1 MEHTMSTAGI
11 WTKRACILAVL
22 FAAATSGAH
31 AAGDPIKIG
40 ASISLTTD
48 FALGGVQ
55 QKGGIEM
62 AVEEANAA
70 GGVPGK
76 GEGRK
81 VEVVFGDNAMSPTTA
96 INALNRVLSDSPVA
110 VLLSIRG
117 THVLPQLPLLQ
128 KAKVPGLTL
137 TGVMKVTKQNN
148 PYIFRFFPHDGMNK
162 PPLIKYIVEKAG
174 KKRVGVFFSAEDYGT
189 SGRDET
195 IATLKSL
202 GLEPVAVESHQ
213 PTDKDFSAQL
223 DKFKDAKADIIF
235 LQTFQAPSA
244 LILKQARQLGLN
256 IPFALSSQ
264 SVAGSALKL
273 VEAAD
278 IEGSYAETPV
288 LDPIFSKSPE
298 VQKWAQKFE
307 KRFGF
312 VPDYQA
318 LLDYDATGMLLKTI
332 ATYGAEPDAITAGLR
347 KVKYDGL
354 SAPYQSDGE
363 GNMMHTVS
371 IVQIR
376 DLKQIELERA
386 ESAVKARD

>member
-1 MEHTMSTAGI
+1 MTARI
-11 WTKRACILAVL
+11 WKNSAFAIAAVL
-22 FAAATSGAH
+22 FAAGSVAH
-31 AAGDPIKIG
+31 AAGEPIKIG
-40 ASISLTTD
+40 ASISLTSD
-48 FALGGVQ
+48 FALGGLQ
-55 QKGGIEM
+55 QKGGIEL
-62 AVEEANAA
+62 AVEEINAA

-76 GEGRK
+76 GENRK
-81 VEVVFGDNAMSPTTA
+81 VEILFGDNAMSPTTA

-162 PPLIKYIVEKAG
+162 PVLIKHIVEKLG
-174 KKRVGVFFSAEDYGT
+174 KKRVGIFFSAEDYGT

-244 LILKQARQLGLN
+244 LVLKQARQLGLN

-278 IEGSYAETPV
+278 IEGAYGETPV

-298 VQKWAQKFE
+298 VLKWAQKFE

-332 ATYGAEPDAITAGLR
+332 ATYGSSTAAIVEGLGKIR
-347 KVKYDGL
+347 YDGL
-354 SAPYQSDGE
+354 SGVYQSDAE
-363 GNMMHTVS
+363 GNMLHTVS
-371 IVQIR
+371 VVQIR
-376 DLKQIELERA
+376 DLKQIEMERA
-386 ESAVKARD
+386 EVAFKARD

>member
-1 MEHTMSTAGI
+1 MSIARN
-11 WTKRACILAVL
+11 WQNWSCALAAVL
-22 FAAATSGAH
+22 FGVTSAAH

-55 QKGGIEM
+55 QKGGIEL
-62 AVEEANAA
+62 AVEEVNAA

-76 GEGRK
+76 GDNRK
-81 VEVVFGDNAMSPTTA
+81 VDVVFGDNAMSPTTA
-96 INALNRVLSDSPVA
+96 INALNRVLSDDPVA

-162 PPLIKYIVEKAG
+162 PPLIKYIVEKAE
-174 KKRVGVFFSAEDYGT
+174 KKRVGIFFSAEDYGT

-195 IATLKSL
+195 IAALKSL

-273 VEAAD
+273 VDAAD
-278 IEGSYAETPV
+278 IEGDYGETPV
-288 LDPIFSKSPE
+288 LDPVFSKSAD
-298 VQKWAQKFE
+298 VLKWEQKFE
-307 KRFGF
+307 KRYGF
-312 VPDYQA
+312 IPDYQA

-332 ATYGAEPDAITAGLR
+332 ATYGPAPEAIVGGLG
-347 KVKYDGL
+347 KIKYEGL
-354 SAPYQSDGE
+354 GGTYQADGE
-363 GNMMHTVS
+363 GNMLHAVS
-371 IVQIR
+371 IVQIH

-386 ESAVKARD
+386 EVAFKPRD

>member
-1 MEHTMSTAGI
+1 MREWSAIAGLIAAGI
-11 WTKRACILAVL
+11 LSSHVSVRADD
-22 FAAATSGAH
+22 S
-31 AAGDPIKIG
+31 PIKIG

-48 FALGGVQ
+48 FALGGLQ

-62 AVEEANAA
+62 AVEEINAA

-76 GEGRK
+76 GGNRK
-81 VEVVFGDNAMSPTTA
+81 VEVTFGDNAMSPATA
-96 INALNRVLSDSPVA
+96 INALNRVLSDNPVA

-117 THVLPQLPLLQ
+117 THILPQLPLLLR
-128 KAKVPGLTL
+128 AKVPGLTL

-148 PYIFRFFPHDGMNK
+148 PYIFRFFPHDGINK
-162 PPLIKYIVEKAG
+162 PPLIRYIVEKAG
-174 KKRVGVFFSAEDYGT
+174 KKRVGIFFSAEDYGT

-195 IATLKSL
+195 IATLKAL

-213 PTDKDFSAQL
+213 PTDKDFAAQL
-223 DKFKDAKADIIF
+223 EKFRDAKADIIF

-278 IEGSYAETPV
+278 IEGAYAETPV
-288 LDPIFSKSPE
+288 LDPIFSKNPV
-298 VQKWAQKFE
+298 VQKWTQKFE

-312 VPDYQA
+312 IPDYQA
-318 LLDYDATGMLLKTI
+318 VQDYDATAMLLNVI
-332 ATYGAEPDAITAGLR
+332 EIYGPEPEAIVSGLQ
-347 KVKYDGL
+347 KLKYQGL
-354 SAPYQSDGE
+354 SGSYQSDSE
-363 GNMMHTVS
+363 GNQMHKVS
-371 IVQIR
+371 VIQIR
-376 DLKQIELERA
+376 DLKQVELESA
-386 ESAVKARD
+386 EVPYVPRK

>member
-1 MEHTMSTAGI
+1 MSTAGS
-11 WTKRACILAVL
+11 WTKRTCVLAASLFTAVAC
-22 FAAATSGAH
+22 AH

-40 ASISLTTD
+40 ASISLTTA
-48 FALGGVQ
+48 FAMGGLQ
-55 QKGGIEM
+55 QKSGIEL

-76 GEGRK
+76 GDNRK
-81 VEVVFGDNAMSPTTA
+81 VEVVYGDNAMSPTTA
-96 INALNRVLSDSPVA
+96 INALNRVLSDNPVA

-117 THVLPQLPLLQ
+117 THVLPQLPLLL

-174 KKRVGVFFSAEDYGT
+174 KKRIGVFFSAEDYGT

-278 IEGSYAETPV
+278 IE
-288 LDPIFSKSPE
+288 
-298 VQKWAQKFE
+298 
-307 KRFGF
+307 
-312 VPDYQA
+312 
-318 LLDYDATGMLLKTI
+318 
-332 ATYGAEPDAITAGLR
+332 
-347 KVKYDGL
+347 
-354 SAPYQSDGE
+354 
-363 GNMMHTVS
+363 
-371 IVQIR
+371 
-376 DLKQIELERA
+376 
-386 ESAVKARD
+386 

>member
-1 MEHTMSTAGI
+1 MSIARN
-11 WTKRACILAVL
+11 WTKSACVL
-22 FAAATSGAH
+22 AAACFVAASGAH
-31 AAGDPIKIG
+31 AAGESIKIG
-40 ASISLTTD
+40 ASVSLTTD

-55 QKGGIEM
+55 QKGGIEL

-70 GGVPGK
+70 GGVPSK
-76 GEGRK
+76 GDNRK
-81 VEVVFGDNAMSPTTA
+81 VDVVFGDNAMSPTTA
-96 INALNRVLSDSPVA
+96 INALNRVLSDDPVA

-174 KKRVGVFFSAEDYGT
+174 KKRVGIFFSAEDYGT

-195 IATLKSL
+195 IAALKSL

-273 VEAAD
+273 VDAAD
-278 IEGSYAETPV
+278 IEGDYGETPV
-288 LDPIFSKSPE
+288 LDPIFSKSAD
-298 VQKWAQKFE
+298 VLKWEQKFE
-307 KRFGF
+307 KRYGF
-312 VPDYQA
+312 IPDYQA
-318 LLDYDATGMLLKTI
+318 LLDYDAAGMLLKTI
-332 ATYGAEPDAITAGLR
+332 ATYGPAPEAI
-347 KVKYDGL
+347 VDGL
-354 SAPYQSDGE
+354 GKIKYEGLGGTYQADGE
-363 GNMMHTVS
+363 GNMLHAVS
-371 IVQIR
+371 IVQIH

-386 ESAVKARD
+386 EVAFKPRD

>member
-1 MEHTMSTAGI
+1 
-11 WTKRACILAVL
+11 
-22 FAAATSGAH
+22 
-31 AAGDPIKIG
+31 
-40 ASISLTTD
+40 
-48 FALGGVQ
+48 
-55 QKGGIEM
+55 
-62 AVEEANAA
+62 
-70 GGVPGK
+70 
-76 GEGRK
+76 
-81 VEVVFGDNAMSPTTA
+81 
-96 INALNRVLSDSPVA
+96 
-110 VLLSIRG
+110 
-117 THVLPQLPLLQ
+117 
-128 KAKVPGLTL
+128 
-137 TGVMKVTKQNN
+137 
-148 PYIFRFFPHDGMNK
+148 
-162 PPLIKYIVEKAG
+162 
-174 KKRVGVFFSAEDYGT
+174 VFFSAEDYGT

-202 GLEPVAVESHQ
+202 GLEPVAIESHQ

-223 DKFKDAKADIIF
+223 DKFKDARADIIF

-278 IEGSYAETPV
+278 IEGAYAETPV
-288 LDPIFSKSPE
+288 LDPIFSKSAD

-318 LLDYDATGMLLKTI
+318 LLDYDAAGMLLKTI
-332 ATYGAEPDAITAGLR
+332 ATYGPEPEAITAGLR
-347 KVKYDGL
+347 KVKYEGL
-354 SAPYQSDGE
+354 SSAYQSDAE

-371 IVQIR
+371 VVQIR

>member
-1 MEHTMSTAGI
+1 MAPRN
-11 WTKRACILAVL
+11 WTNGVCM
-22 FAAATSGAH
+22 FAAVFFAAVSGAH
-31 AAGDPIKIG
+31 AADEPIKIG
-40 ASISLTTD
+40 ASLSLTSD
-48 FALGGVQ
+48 FALGGLQ
-55 QKGGIEM
+55 QKGGIEL
-62 AVEEANAA
+62 AVEEVNVA

-76 GEGRK
+76 GDNRK
-81 VEVVFGDNAMSPTTA
+81 VEIVFGDNAMSPTTA
-96 INALNRVLSDSPVA
+96 INALNRVLSEEPVA

-128 KAKVPGLTL
+128 KAKIPGLTL
-137 TGVMKVTKQNN
+137 TGVMKVTRQNN

-162 PPLIKYIVEKAG
+162 PVLIKNIVEKLG
-174 KKRVGVFFSAEDYGT
+174 KKRVGIFFSAEDYGT

-278 IEGSYAETPV
+278 IEGDYGETPV
-288 LDPIFSKSPE
+288 LDPIFSKSAD
-298 VQKWAQKFE
+298 VLKWEQRFE

-332 ATYGAEPDAITAGLR
+332 ATYGPAPAAIVEGLG
-347 KVKYDGL
+347 KIKYEGL
-354 SAPYQSDGE
+354 SGTYLSDAE
-363 GNMMHTVS
+363 GNMLHTVS

-376 DLKQIELERA
+376 DLKQIEVERA
-386 ESAVKARD
+386 DVPFKARD

>member
-1 MEHTMSTAGI
+1 
-11 WTKRACILAVL
+11 
-22 FAAATSGAH
+22 
-31 AAGDPIKIG
+31 
-40 ASISLTTD
+40 
-48 FALGGVQ
+48 
-55 QKGGIEM
+55 
-62 AVEEANAA
+62 
-70 GGVPGK
+70 VPGK
-76 GEGRK
+76 GDNRK
-81 VEVVFGDNAMSPTTA
+81 VDVSYGDNAMSPTTA
-96 INALNRVLSDSPVA
+96 INALNRVLSDEPAA

-174 KKRVGVFFSAEDYGT
+174 KKRVGIFFSAEDYGT
-189 SGRDET
+189 SGRDE
-195 IATLKSL
+195 AVAVLNSL

-223 DKFKDAKADIIF
+223 DKFKEAKADIIF

-278 IEGSYAETPV
+278 IEGDYGETPV
-288 LDPIFSKSPE
+288 LDPIFSKNADVLNWE
-298 VQKWAQKFE
+298 QKFE
-307 KRFGF
+307 KRNGF
-312 VPDYQA
+312 IPDYQA

-332 ATYGAEPDAITAGLR
+332 ATYGSAPDVIA
-347 KVKYDGL
+347 DGL
-354 SAPYQSDGE
+354 GKIKYEGLGGTYQADAE
-363 GNMMHTVS
+363 GNMLHAVS
-371 IVQIR
+371 VVQIH

-386 ESAVKARD
+386 EVPYKPRD

>member
-1 MEHTMSTAGI
+1 MSIARS
-11 WTKRACILAVL
+11 WTKRACVLAAAL
-22 FAAATSGAH
+22 FASAACAH

-48 FALGGVQ
+48 FALGGLQ
-55 QKGGIEM
+55 QKGGIEL

-76 GEGRK
+76 GGNRK
-81 VEVVFGDNAMSPTTA
+81 VEVVYGDNAMSPTTA
-96 INALNRVLSDSPVA
+96 INALNRVLSDNPVA

-117 THVLPQLPLLQ
+117 THVLPQLPLLL

-174 KKRVGVFFSAEDYGT
+174 KKRIGVFFSAEDYGT

-202 GLEPVAVESHQ
+202 GLDPVAVESHQ

-223 DKFKDAKADIIF
+223 DKFRDAKADIIF

-278 IEGSYAETPV
+278 IEGAYAETPV
-288 LDPIFSKSPE
+288 LDPIFSKSAD
-298 VQKWAQKFE
+298 VQRWAQKFE

-318 LLDYDATGMLLKTI
+318 LLDYDTAGMLLKTI
-332 ATYGAEPDAITAGLR
+332 AAYGPDPEAITAGLR
-347 KVKYDGL
+347 KVKYEGL
-354 SAPYQSDGE
+354 SSAYESDAE

-386 ESAVKARD
+386 EGAVKARD

>member
-1 MEHTMSTAGI
+1 MLSATQ
-11 WTKRACILAVL
+11 WTVRSSV
-22 FAAATSGAH
+22 AAAFLAAAACAH

-48 FALGGVQ
+48 FALGGLQ
-55 QKGGIEM
+55 QKGGIEQ
-62 AVEEANAA
+62 ALEDANAA

-76 GEGRK
+76 GENRK
-81 VEVVFGDNAMSPTTA
+81 VEAVFGDNAMSPTTA
-96 INALNRVLSDSPVA
+96 INALNRVLSDDPVA

-148 PYIFRFFPHDGMNK
+148 PYVFRFFPHDGMNK

-174 KKRVGVFFSAEDYGT
+174 KKRVGILFSAEDYGT
-189 SGRDET
+189 SGRDEA
-195 IATLKSL
+195 IAALKSL

-223 DKFKDAKADIIF
+223 DKFRDAKADIIF

-278 IEGSYAETPV
+278 IEGDYGETPV
-288 LDPIFSKSPE
+288 LDPIFSKSAD
-298 VQKWAQKFE
+298 VLKWEQKFE
-307 KRFGF
+307 KHYGF

-318 LLDYDATGMLLKTI
+318 LLDYDATGMLLKAI
-332 ATYGAEPDAITAGLR
+332 SIYGSAPGAI
-347 KVKYDGL
+347 VDGL
-354 SAPYQSDGE
+354 GKIKYEGLGGTYQADAE
-363 GNMMHTVS
+363 GNMLHAVS
-371 IVQIR
+371 IVQIH

-386 ESAVKARD
+386 EVPFKPRD

>member
-1 MEHTMSTAGI
+1 MSIAGN
-11 WTKRACILAVL
+11 WTTRACVL
-22 FAAATSGAH
+22 AAALFTAAASAH

-55 QKGGIEM
+55 QKGGIEL

-76 GEGRK
+76 GDNRK
-81 VEVVFGDNAMSPTTA
+81 VEVVYGDNAMSPTTA
-96 INALNRVLSDSPVA
+96 INALNRVLSDDPVA

-117 THVLPQLPLLQ
+117 THVLPQLPLLL

-278 IEGSYAETPV
+278 IEGAYAETPV
-288 LDPIFSKSPE
+288 LDPIFSKSAD

-318 LLDYDATGMLLKTI
+318 LLDYDAAGMLLKTI
-332 ATYGAEPDAITAGLR
+332 TTYGPEPEAITAGLR
-347 KVKYDGL
+347 KVKYEGL
-354 SAPYQSDGE
+354 SSTYQSDAE

-371 IVQIR
+371 IVQIH
-376 DLKQIELERA
+376 DLKQIELERV

>member
-1 MEHTMSTAGI
+1 MIYAAVGRFIAAVTALLIAGS
-11 WTKRACILAVL
+11 LP
-22 FAAATSGAH
+22 AH
-31 AAGDPIKIG
+31 SAEPIKIG

-48 FALGGVQ
+48 FALAGLQ
-55 QKGGIEM
+55 QKGGIEF
-62 AVEEANAA
+62 AVEEINAA

-76 GEGRK
+76 GGNRK
-81 VEVVFGDNAMSPTTA
+81 VEIVFGDNAMSPTTA
-96 INALNRVLSDSPVA
+96 INALNRVLSDNPVA

-117 THVLPQLPLLQ
+117 THVLPQLPLLL

-137 TGVMKVTKQNN
+137 TGVMRVTKQNN
-148 PYIFRFFPHDGMNK
+148 PYIFRFFPHDGINK
-162 PPLIKYIVEKAG
+162 PVLIKHVVEKAG
-174 KKRVGVFFSAEDYGT
+174 RKRVGIFFSAEDYGV

-223 DKFKDAKADIIF
+223 DKFRDAKADIIF

-244 LILKQARQLGLN
+244 LILKQARQLGLK

-278 IEGSYAETPV
+278 IEGAIAETPT
-288 LDPIFSKSPE
+288 LDPVFSKDPDVVKW
-298 VQKWAQKFE
+298 VQRFE

-318 LLDYDATGMLLKTI
+318 ILDYDATSMLLRVI
-332 ATYGAEPDAITAGLR
+332 EAYGPEPEAIVTGL
-347 KVKYDGL
+347 KKLKYKGL
-354 SAPYQSDGE
+354 SATFQSDDE
-363 GNMMHTVS
+363 GNTSHTVS
-371 IVQIR
+371 VVEIR
-376 DLKQIELERA
+376 DLKQIELERK
-386 ESAVKARD
+386 EVTIKPRE

>member
-1 MEHTMSTAGI
+1 MFTAKN
-11 WTKRACILAVL
+11 WTTTAFTLAAL
-22 FAAATSGAH
+22 MLTGAPV
-31 AAGDPIKIG
+31 AWGTQGPIKIG
-40 ASISLTTD
+40 ASLSLTTD
-48 FALGGVQ
+48 FALGGLQ
-55 QKGGIEM
+55 QKGGVDL

-76 GEGRK
+76 GGNRK
-81 VEVVFGDNAMSPTTA
+81 VEVVYGDNAMSPTTA

-137 TGVMKVTKQNN
+137 TGVMKVTKQKN

-162 PPLIKYIVEKAG
+162 PPLIRYVVEKAG
-174 KKRVGVFFSAEDYGT
+174 KKRVGIFFSAEDYGT

-202 GLEPVAVESHQ
+202 GLEPVAIESHQ

-223 DKFKDAKADIIF
+223 DKFKEARADIIF

-278 IEGSYAETPV
+278 IEGAYAETPT
-288 LDPIFSKSPE
+288 LDPVFSKNPE
-298 VQKWAQKFE
+298 TQKWAVKFE

-318 LLDYDATGMLLKTI
+318 LLDYDATGMLLKVI
-332 ATYGAEPDAITAGLR
+332 AEYGADPQAITEGLN
-347 KVKYDGL
+347 KVKYQGL
-354 SAPYQSDGE
+354 SAAYQADAE
-363 GNMMHTVS
+363 GNAMHTVS

-386 ESAVKARD
+386 ESPVKPRD

>member
-1 MEHTMSTAGI
+1 MMTARNWKNGVC
-11 WTKRACILAVL
+11 A
-22 FAAATSGAH
+22 FAAVFFAAVSGAY
-31 AAGDPIKIG
+31 AAGEPIKIG
-40 ASISLTTD
+40 ASISLTSD
-48 FALGGVQ
+48 FALGGLQ
-55 QKGGIEM
+55 QKGGIEL
-62 AVEEANAA
+62 AVEEINAA

-76 GEGRK
+76 GDNRK
-81 VEVVFGDNAMSPTTA
+81 VEILFGDNAMSPTTA
-96 INALNRVLSDSPVA
+96 INALNRVLSDNPVA

-162 PPLIKYIVEKAG
+162 PVLIKHIVEKLG
-174 KKRVGVFFSAEDYGT
+174 KKRVGIFFSAEDYGT

-278 IEGSYAETPV
+278 IDEAYGETPV
-288 LDPIFSKSPE
+288 LDPIFSKSAK
-298 VQKWAQKFE
+298 VLKWEQKFE

-332 ATYGAEPDAITAGLR
+332 ATYGSAPAAIVEGLG
-347 KVKYDGL
+347 KIKYDGL
-354 SAPYQSDGE
+354 SGTYQSDGE
-363 GNMMHTVS
+363 GNMLHTVS
-371 IVQIR
+371 VVQIR

-386 ESAVKARD
+386 EVAFKARD

>member
-1 MEHTMSTAGI
+1 MSAVRALA
-11 WTKRACILAVL
+11 KSACILAAS
-22 FAAATSGAH
+22 FFSATAVYS
-31 AAGDPIKIG
+31 AGEPIKIG

-48 FALGGVQ
+48 FALGGLQ
-55 QKGGIEM
+55 QKGGIEL

-76 GEGRK
+76 GDNRK
-81 VEVVFGDNAMSPTTA
+81 VDVSYGDNAMSPTTA
-96 INALNRVLSDSPVA
+96 INALNRVLSDEPAA

-174 KKRVGVFFSAEDYGT
+174 KKRVGIFFSAEDYGT
-189 SGRDET
+189 SGRDE
-195 IATLKSL
+195 AVAVLNSL

-223 DKFKDAKADIIF
+223 DKFKEAKADIIF

-278 IEGSYAETPV
+278 IEGDYGETPV
-288 LDPIFSKSPE
+288 LDPIFSKNADVLNWE
-298 VQKWAQKFE
+298 QKFE
-307 KRFGF
+307 KRNGF
-312 VPDYQA
+312 IPDYQA

-332 ATYGAEPDAITAGLR
+332 ATYGSAPDVIA
-347 KVKYDGL
+347 DGL
-354 SAPYQSDGE
+354 GKIKYEGLGGTYQADAE
-363 GNMMHTVS
+363 GNMLHAVS
-371 IVQIR
+371 VVQIH

-386 ESAVKARD
+386 EVPYKPRD

>member
-1 MEHTMSTAGI
+1 M
-11 WTKRACILAVL
+11 
-22 FAAATSGAH
+22 FAASKRTGTAVALIAALATGIVGAN
-31 AAGDPIKIG
+31 AAERPIKIG

-48 FALGGVQ
+48 FALGGLQ

-76 GEGRK
+76 GDNRK
-81 VEVVFGDNAMSPTTA
+81 VEVAYGDNAMSPTTA
-96 INALNRVLSDSPVA
+96 INALNRVLSDEPMA

-117 THVLPQLPLLQ
+117 THVLPQLPLLL

-162 PPLIKYIVEKAG
+162 PPLIKYIVEKTG
-174 KKRVGVFFSAEDYGT
+174 KKRVGIFFSAEDYGT

-223 DKFKDAKADIIF
+223 DKFKEAKADIIF

-278 IEGSYAETPV
+278 IEGAYAETPV
-288 LDPIFSKSPE
+288 LDPVFSKSPK

-318 LLDYDATGMLLKTI
+318 LLDYDAAGMLLKTI
-332 ATYGAEPDAITAGLR
+332 ATYGADPKAITEGLR
-347 KVKYDGL
+347 KIKYEGL
-354 SAPYQSDGE
+354 GSTYQSDAE
-363 GNMMHTVS
+363 GNAMHTVS

-376 DLKQIELERA
+376 DLKQIELERVA
-386 ESAVKARD
+386 TPVKVQD

>member
-1 MEHTMSTAGI
+1 MSIAI
-11 WTKRACILAVL
+11 RWTSRASVLAAVFL
-22 FAAATSGAH
+22 AAMSGAQ

-55 QKGGIEM
+55 QKGGIDL

-70 GGVPGK
+70 GGVSGK
-76 GEGRK
+76 GENRK
-81 VEVVFGDNAMSPTTA
+81 VEVVYGDNAMSPTTA

-162 PPLIKYIVEKAG
+162 PPLIRYIVEKAG
-174 KKRVGVFFSAEDYGT
+174 KKRVGVFYSAEDYGT
-189 SGRDET
+189 SGRDEV

-223 DKFKDAKADIIF
+223 DKFKEAKADVIF

-278 IEGSYAETPV
+278 IEGAFAETPV
-288 LDPIFSKSPE
+288 LDPIFSRSPD
-298 VQKWAQKFE
+298 VQKWAQTFE

-332 ATYGAEPDAITAGLR
+332 ATYGADPQAITVGLG
-347 KVKYDGL
+347 KIKYEGL
-354 SAPYQSDGE
+354 SGTYQADAE
-363 GNMMHTVS
+363 GNMTHSVS
-371 IVQIR
+371 VIQIR
-376 DLKQIELERA
+376 DLKQIELAHPETPY
-386 ESAVKARD
+386 KPRD

>member
-1 MEHTMSTAGI
+1 MPTAKN
-11 WTKRACILAVL
+11 WTVRSSVL
-22 FAAATSGAH
+22 IAAFVAATSCVQ
-31 AAGDPIKIG
+31 AAGDPIKLG

-55 QKGGIEM
+55 QKGGIEL
-62 AVEEANAA
+62 AVEDANSA
-70 GGVPGK
+70 GGVPEK
-76 GEGRK
+76 GENRK
-81 VEVVFGDNAMSPTTA
+81 VEVVYGDNAMSPTTA
-96 INALNRVLSDSPVA
+96 INALNRVLSDNPVA

-117 THVLPQLPLLQ
+117 THVLPQLPLLL
-128 KAKVPGLTL
+128 KAKIPGLTL

-162 PPLIKYIVEKAG
+162 PPLIRYVVEKAG
-174 KKRVGVFFSAEDYGT
+174 KKRVGVFFSAEDYGA
-189 SGRDET
+189 SGRDEA

-213 PTDKDFSAQL
+213 PTDKDFAGQL
-223 DKFKDAKADIIF
+223 DKFKEAKADVIF

-278 IEGSYAETPV
+278 IEGAYAETPV
-288 LDPIFSKSPE
+288 LDPIFNHSAD
-298 VQKWAQKFE
+298 VQKWAQRFE

-332 ATYGAEPDAITAGLR
+332 ATYGADPQAITVGLG
-347 KVKYDGL
+347 KVKYEGL
-354 SAPYQSDGE
+354 SGTYQSDAE
-363 GNMMHTVS
+363 GNMLHSVS
-371 IVQIR
+371 IIQIR
-376 DLKQIELERA
+376 DLKQVELEHP
-386 ESAVKARD
+386 ETPYKARD